1 MNNHDVIAML
11 GLEPHVEGGYFR
23 RTFTSGS
30 GLEVD
35 RPGGSRPLLTSIH
48 YLLTDDSPVGCFHRN
63 RSDILHF
70 FHAGWP
76 LTYLLIGPCG
86 RLERHV
92 LGPDLDRCH
101 RPQLLVPGGTW
112 KATVLEAGPFG
123 LVSEAV
129 APGFDYRDL
138 ELASPGAMRAAFPQ
152 LWERIAPYVRGAA
165 RGPAGRVGRDASEKD
180 HDT

>member
-1 MNNHDVIAML
+1 MNKHDVIAML

-23 RTFTSGS
+23 RTYTSGS
-30 GLEVD
+30 ELRLE
-35 RPGGSRPLLTSIH
+35 RPGGGRPLLTTIH

-76 LTYLLIGPCG
+76 LTYLLISPSGE
-86 RLERHV
+86 LERHL
-92 LGPDLDRCH
+92 LGPDLNRGH
-101 RPQLLVPGGTW
+101 RPQLLVRGGVW
-112 KATVLEAGPFG
+112 KATVLEAGPYG

-129 APGFDYRDL
+129 APGFDYRDM
-138 ELASPGAMRAAFPQ
+138 ELARPESMRAAFPQ